1 MSDISHLTRARG
13 GTEDR
18 GHQLVRLLQALYLKG
33 ICCVQDCRQFLR
45 TDVNNAMIYKLHN
58 RLEVFKINIFK
69 NNNRVLEK

>member
-18 GHQLVRLLQALYLKG
+18 GHQLVRLLQTLYLKG
-33 ICCVQDCRQFLR
+33 ICCVKDCRQFLR
-45 TDVNNAMIYKLHN
+45 TDVNNAMIYKFHN

-69 NNNRVLEK
+69 NDNRVLEK